1 MTTPISKEHAEKL
14 MHDIIQWQVGD
25 GGKVIAKTFIL
36 DDFQNSIVFVNQ
48 VAKLS
53 EEQNH
58 HPDIFVHSYN
68 NVTISLT
75 THSAGGLSE
84 DDFILAAKID
94 ALL

>member
-1 MTTPISKEHAEKL
+1 MITPLSEIQAAELLK
-14 MHDIIQWQVGD
+14 DIIQWQVGD

>member
-1 MTTPISKEHAEKL
+1 MTTPLSEIQAAELLK
-14 MHDIIQWQVGD
+14 DIIQWQVGD